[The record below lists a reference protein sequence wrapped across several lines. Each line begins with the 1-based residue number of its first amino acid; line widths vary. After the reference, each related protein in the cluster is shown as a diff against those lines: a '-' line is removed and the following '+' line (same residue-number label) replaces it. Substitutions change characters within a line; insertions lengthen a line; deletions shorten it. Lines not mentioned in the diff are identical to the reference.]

1 MPSFGGESPLILCD
15 QHQIWHTN
23 PCGEDVLL
31 GDLPRPHPKEAGPQC
46 SKNFLGPKHM
56 PRWYITQK
64 IQILQGNRKPVNVG
78 CFN

>member
-46 SKNFLGPKHM
+46 SKNFFG
-56 PRWYITQK
+56 TQTHAK
-64 IQILQGNRKPVNVG
+64 MVYNTENPNFAR
-78 CFN
+78 